1 MIGADVRVRTSPLT
15 HARPPRTIRRSI
27 GGPPLPQRVRE
38 KKTAGLFKIAHP
50 SNSRNLSGCIEG
62 KISTRSQ
69 NGPSAPVPQVK
80 KVKSLVMP
88 KQPSRCSDLLT
99 IGKRLNPVP
108 SGETVLTPYLWR
120 CIQSCTKT
128 RKNVVLFPSRK
139 RGTVS
144 SRPKHR
150 HDWYKSLA
158 GGFRCACEVWRCEF
172 GEEGKNC
179 DVAAEQGRKYC
190 LAHLASSTQ

>member
-1 MIGADVRVRTSPLT
+1 MIGADARVRTSALT
-15 HARPPRTIRRSI
+15 HARPPRTIRRSM

-38 KKTAGLFKIAHP
+38 RKTAGLFKIAHP

-62 KISTRSQ
+62 KLSTRSQ
-69 NGPSAPVPQVK
+69 DGPECSRTPSQESSNAKP
-80 KVKSLVMP
+80 
-88 KQPSRCSDLLT
+88 PSRRSDLLT
-99 IGKRLNPVP
+99 LGKRLNSVP

-120 CIQSCTKT
+120 CIQSCMKT
-128 RKNVVLFPSRK
+128 RKNMVLFPNRK

-158 GGFRCACEVWRCEF
+158 GGFRYACEVWRCEF
-172 GEEGKNC
+172 GEGGKNC
-179 DVAAEQGRKYC
+179 DIAAEQGRKYC
-190 LAHLASSTQ
+190 LAHLASSPQ